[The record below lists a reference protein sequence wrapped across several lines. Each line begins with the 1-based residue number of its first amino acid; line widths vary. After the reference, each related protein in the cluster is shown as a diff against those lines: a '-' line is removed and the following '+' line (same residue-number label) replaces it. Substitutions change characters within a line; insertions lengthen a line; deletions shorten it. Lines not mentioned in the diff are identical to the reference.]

1 MQPSSVELLASIA
14 HVFEDVAVQ
23 VVDEAG
29 RPTVRFG
36 RGGAPEVGE
45 VRCALPSG
53 SMVAVY
59 PKADAVVANL
69 VSSLLTVV
77 ADRERLESD
86 MESMN
91 TNSSRLLEQVSMFLE
106 TLPQLSARGDDVEVA
121 TLGARACQRA
131 AEVEQVIYLSCMPV
145 KGCCEV
151 LVHHV
156 DASARSRLPAHPL
169 DDVVSSA
176 EGLLADVLTVS
187 DGVVLRTAPP
197 AQRLGEPG
205 SPEYLANRQIIGVP
219 VTYGDGDKPVV
230 LGALLLIDKMNTSPR
245 HVDSPPTA
253 ELDSE
258 EVQVAESIAAMLGA
272 VFGARKTAA
281 MEKEFDMAQAIQ
293 QQILPERPPVVR
305 GFQIAA
311 QYNACLAVGGDY
323 FDYVPLAD
331 GRTLVVIADVSGH
344 NLASGMMMVSARAM
358 LRTLAAVHS
367 ETTQIFGALAAS
379 MFKDLTRTE
388 RYLSA
393 AGLALRDNGR
403 IVDYVSAGHGDLLVY
418 RAATGRVERHNCE
431 GTILG
436 FLPSPRYTSRSIELS
451 KGDCVLLYTDGVTE
465 TTGLNEELFGDDR
478 LEALLAR
485 LAPNR
490 APQRIV
496 DGIVQALDIFRRGR
510 ALTDDVTAVVIEC
523 TADEG
528 TR

>member
-1 MQPSSVELLASIA
+1 MQPGSVELLESIA
-14 HVFEDVAVQ
+14 HVFDDVAVQ
-23 VVDEAG
+23 VVDDAG
-29 RPTVRFG
+29 RPVVRFG
-36 RGGAPEVGE
+36 RDGVADPTE

-53 SMVAVY
+53 AVVASC

-69 VSSLLTVV
+69 IGSLLTVV

-106 TLPQLSARGDDVEVA
+106 TLPELSAGGDDVAVA

-131 AEVEQVIYLSCMPV
+131 AEVEQVVYLSCMPM

-156 DASARSRLPAHPL
+156 DGSARSRLPEVPL
-169 DDVVSSA
+169 DDVVSST
-176 EGLLADVLTVS
+176 EGLLADVLSVS
-187 DGVVLRTAPP
+187 DGVVLRTVAAP
-197 AQRLGEPG
+197 QRLGEPG
-205 SPEYLANRQIIGVP
+205 SPEHLANRQIIGVP
-219 VTYGDGDKPVV
+219 VIYGDGDKPVV
-230 LGALLLIDKMNTSPR
+230 LGALLLIDKVNTGPR
-245 HVDSPPTA
+245 HGDSAQDA
-253 ELDSE
+253 ELGSE

-293 QQILPERPPVVR
+293 LQILPEKPPVVR
-305 GFQIAA
+305 GFEIAA
-311 QYNACLAVGGDY
+311 QYSACLAVGGDY
-323 FDYVPLAD
+323 FDYVPLVD
-331 GRTLVVIADVSGH
+331 GSTLVVIADVSGH

-379 MFKDLTRTE
+379 MFDDLTRTE
-388 RYLSA
+388 RFLTA
-393 AGLALRDNGR
+393 AGLCLRDNGR
-403 IVDYVSAGHGDLLVY
+403 IVDYVSAGHADLLVY

-436 FLPSPRYTSRSIELS
+436 FVPNPLYASQTIQLSP
-451 KGDCVLLYTDGVTE
+451 GDCLLLYTDGVTE
-465 TTGLNEELFGDDR
+465 TAGLDDELFGDDR
-478 LEALLAR
+478 LEALFAR

-490 APQRIV
+490 AQRIV
-496 DGIVQALDIFRRGR
+496 DGIVRALDFFRRGR
-510 ALTDDVTAVVIEC
+510 AVTDDVTAVVIQC

-528 TR
+528 KR

>member
-1 MQPSSVELLASIA
+1 MQPSSVELLESIA

-36 RGGAPEVGE
+36 QGRAADAGE

-53 SMVAVY
+53 SVVAVY
-59 PKADAVVANL
+59 PKAHGAVANL

-106 TLPQLSARGDDVEVA
+106 TLPQLSAGGDDVEVA
-121 TLGARACQRA
+121 ALGARACQRA
-131 AEVEQVIYLSCMPV
+131 AEVEQVVYLSCMPL

-156 DASARSRLPAHPL
+156 EASARGRLPANPL
-169 DDVVSSA
+169 EYVVSSA
-176 EGLLADVLTVS
+176 EGLLADVLADS
-187 DGVVLRTAPP
+187 DGVVLRSVAAP
-197 AQRLGEPG
+197 QRLGEPG
-205 SPEYLANRQIIGVP
+205 SPEHLANRQIIGVP

-230 LGALLLIDKMNTSPR
+230 LGALLLIDKMNTGTR
-245 HVDSPPTA
+245 HGDSQQYG
-253 ELDSE
+253 ELGSE

-293 QQILPERPPVVR
+293 LQILPERPPVVR
-305 GFQIAA
+305 GFEIAA
-311 QYNACLAVGGDY
+311 QYSACLAVGGDY

-358 LRTLAAVHS
+358 LRTLAAVHG
-367 ETTQIFGALAAS
+367 EATQIFGALAAS

-388 RYLSA
+388 RYLTA

-403 IVDYVSAGHGDLLVY
+403 IVDYVSAGHADLLVY
-418 RAATGRVERHNCE
+418 RAATGRVERLNSE

-436 FLPSPRYTSRSIELS
+436 FVPSPLYTSRSIELS
-451 KGDCVLLYTDGVTE
+451 RGDCMLLYTDGVTE
-465 TTGLNEELFGDDR
+465 AAGIDDELFGDDR
-478 LEALLAR
+478 LEALFAR

-490 APQRIV
+490 QAQRIV
-496 DGIVQALDIFRRGR
+496 DGIVRALDYFRRGR
-510 ALTDDVTAVVIEC
+510 AVTDDVTAVVIQC

>member
-1 MQPSSVELLASIA
+1 LLESLAQ
-14 HVFEDVAVQ
+14 VFEEVAVQ

-36 RGGAPEVGE
+36 EGGAPDVGE

-53 SMVAVY
+53 SVVAVY
-59 PKADAVVANL
+59 PKADAAVANL
-69 VSSLLTVV
+69 ISSLLTVV

-86 MESMN
+86 MDSMN

-106 TLPQLSARGDDVEVA
+106 TLPQLSAGGDDVEVA

-131 AEVEQVIYLSCMPV
+131 AEVEQVVYLSCMPA

-151 LVHHV
+151 LVHQV
-156 DASARSRLPAHPL
+156 DASARGRLPASAFDP
-169 DDVVSSA
+169 VVSST
-176 EGLLADVLTVS
+176 EGLLAEVLAVS
-187 DGVVLRTAPP
+187 DGVVLRSVAP
-197 AQRLGEPG
+197 AQRLGEPA
-205 SPEYLANRQIIGVP
+205 SPEHLANRQIIGVP

-230 LGALLLIDKMNTSPR
+230 LGALLLIDKMNTGQR
-245 HVDSPPTA
+245 HGDSARDA
-253 ELDSE
+253 ELGSE

-293 QQILPERPPVVR
+293 LQILPERPPVVR

-311 QYNACLAVGGDY
+311 QYKACLAVGGDY
-323 FDYVPLAD
+323 FDYVPLVD

-358 LRTLAAVHS
+358 LRTLAAAHS

-379 MFKDLTRTE
+379 MFEDLTHTE

-403 IVDYVSAGHGDLLVY
+403 SVDYVSAGHGDLLVY
-418 RAATGRVERHNCE
+418 RAATGLVERHNCE

-436 FLPSPRYTSRSIELS
+436 FVPSPHYTSRSIDLAP
-451 KGDCVLLYTDGVTE
+451 GDCMLLYTDGVTE
-465 TTGLNEELFGDDR
+465 TAGFNEELFGDDR
-478 LEALLAR
+478 LEALFAR

-490 APQRIV
+490 SAQRIV

-510 ALTDDVTAVVIEC
+510 ALTDDVTAVVIQC